1 MCFESMEVIMND
13 DLSDLIKNFSNSNI
27 DMNKISD
34 ILNNLSSS
42 DKSSSS
48 NNSSTSS
55 NSDDS
60 HSSIDINTILKMK
73 EIMDKI
79 NSTHNDKRS
88 NLLLA
93 LKPYLRKSRQ
103 SKLDQYMK
111 LLNMAPLLEIFK
123 NNGGDDKNV

>member
-1 MCFESMEVIMND
+1 MEVIMND

>member
-1 MCFESMEVIMND
+1 MND
-13 DLSDLIKNFSNSNI
+13 DLSELIKNFSNSNI
-27 DMNKISD
+27 DMNKFSD
-34 ILNNLSSS
+34 ILNNLNSS
-42 DKSSSS
+42 DKSSCS
-48 NNSSTSS
+48 NNSS

-60 HSSIDINTILKMK
+60 NSNIDINTILKIK

>member
-1 MCFESMEVIMND
+1 MEVIMND

-27 DMNKISD
+27 NMNKISY
-34 ILNNLSSS
+34 ILSNLNSS
-42 DKSSSS
+42 DKSSAS
-48 NNSSTSS
+48 NDSSTSS
-55 NSDDS
+55 NSDGL
-60 HSSIDINTILKMK
+60 HSNIDINTILKMK

>member
-1 MCFESMEVIMND
+1 MNN

>member
-1 MCFESMEVIMND
+1 MEVIMND

-27 DMNKISD
+27 NMNKISD
-34 ILNNLSSS
+34 ILSNLNSS
-42 DKSSSS
+42 DKSSAS
-48 NNSSTSS
+48 NDSSTSS
-55 NSDDS
+55 NSDDL
-60 HSSIDINTILKMK
+60 HSNIDINTILKMK

>member
-1 MCFESMEVIMND
+1 MWYKNY
-13 DLSDLIKNFSNSNI
+13 LSDLIKNFSNSNI

-34 ILNNLSSS
+34 IINNLNSS

-48 NNSSTSS
+48 NDSSASS
-55 NSDDS
+55 DS
-60 HSSIDINTILKMK
+60 GELHNNIDINTILKMK
-73 EIMDKI
+73 EIMDKM
-79 NSTHNDKRS
+79 NSNHNDKRS

-111 LLNMAPLLEIFK
+111 FLNMAPLLEIFK

>member
-1 MCFESMEVIMND
+1 MND
-13 DLSDLIKNFSNSNI
+13 DLSDIIKNFSNSNI

>member
-1 MCFESMEVIMND
+1 MND

-27 DMNKISD
+27 NMNKISD
-34 ILNNLSSS
+34 ILSNLSSS

>member
-1 MCFESMEVIMND
+1 MND

-55 NSDDS
+55 NSADS

>member
-1 MCFESMEVIMND
+1 MND

-42 DKSSSS
+42 DNSSSS

>member
-1 MCFESMEVIMND
+1 MEVIMND

-27 DMNKISD
+27 NMNKISD
-34 ILNNLSSS
+34 ILSNLNSS
-42 DKSSSS
+42 DKSSAS
-48 NNSSTSS
+48 NDSSTSS
-55 NSDDS
+55 NSDGL
-60 HSSIDINTILKMK
+60 HSNIDINTILKMK

>member
-1 MCFESMEVIMND
+1 MND

-27 DMNKISD
+27 NMNKISD
-34 ILNNLSSS
+34 ILSNLNSS
-42 DKSSSS
+42 DKSSAS
-48 NNSSTSS
+48 NDSSTSS
-55 NSDDS
+55 NSDGL
-60 HSSIDINTILKMK
+60 HSNIDINTFLKMK

>member
-1 MCFESMEVIMND
+1 MND
-13 DLSDLIKNFSNSNI
+13 DLSNLIKNFSNSNI
-27 DMNKISD
+27 NMNKISD
-34 ILNNLSSS
+34 ILSNLNSS
-42 DKSSSS
+42 DKSSAS
-48 NNSSTSS
+48 NDSSTSS
-55 NSDDS
+55 NSDGL
-60 HSSIDINTILKMK
+60 HSNIDINTILKMK

>member
-1 MCFESMEVIMND
+1 MND

-27 DMNKISD
+27 NMNKISD
-34 ILNNLSSS
+34 ILSNLNSS

>member
-1 MCFESMEVIMND
+1 MND

-123 NNGGDDKNV
+123 NNGGDGKNV

>member
-1 MCFESMEVIMND
+1 MND

-55 NSDDS
+55 DSDDS

>member
-1 MCFESMEVIMND
+1 MND

>member
-1 MCFESMEVIMND
+1 MND

-93 LKPYLRKSRQ
+93 LKHYLRKSRQ

>member
-1 MCFESMEVIMND
+1 MND
-13 DLSDLIKNFSNSNI
+13 DLSELIKNFSNSNI

-73 EIMDKI
+73 EIIDKI

>member
-1 MCFESMEVIMND
+1 MND
-13 DLSDLIKNFSNSNI
+13 DLSELIKNFSNSNI

-111 LLNMAPLLEIFK
+111 LLNMAPLLEILK

>member
-1 MCFESMEVIMND
+1 MND

-27 DMNKISD
+27 NMHKISD
-34 ILNNLSSS
+34 ILSNLNSS
-42 DKSSSS
+42 DKSSAS
-48 NNSSTSS
+48 NDSSTSS
-55 NSDDS
+55 NSDGL
-60 HSSIDINTILKMK
+60 HSNIDINTILKMK

>member
-1 MCFESMEVIMND
+1 MGVIMND

-27 DMNKISD
+27 NMNKISD
-34 ILNNLSSS
+34 ILSNLNSS
-42 DKSSSS
+42 DKSSAS
-48 NNSSTSS
+48 NDSSTSS
-55 NSDDS
+55 NSDDL
-60 HSSIDINTILKMK
+60 HSNIDINTILKMK

>member
-1 MCFESMEVIMND
+1 MEVIMND

-27 DMNKISD
+27 NMNKISD
-34 ILNNLSSS
+34 ILSNLNSS
-42 DKSSSS
+42 DKSSASNDSS
-48 NNSSTSS
+48 TSTSS
-55 NSDDS
+55 NSDDL
-60 HSSIDINTILKMK
+60 HSNIDINTILKMK

>member
-1 MCFESMEVIMND
+1 MND
-13 DLSDLIKNFSNSNI
+13 DLSELIKNFSNSNI